1 LSIER
6 DFAKHYP
13 GFMRKRQHKKIISLS
28 LAGRSKQLRFSGG
41 WLNASFSRED
51 AEGTSVPAIQESCP
65 SVNLPNKPLREDAFG
80 FFRSTT
86 AVILF
91 LFVALFSACKPD
103 GANDNSTTTTVAN
116 PDNLALLSHRYL
128 VQDQQLYGTFRV
140 RANKGIDVYLNQ
152 GVDIIANAQKG
163 PLRGDAV
170 ILEDLYQAHL
180 LKKTGALSP
189 YNAATFGDYVPSR
202 YVDNEGYWAALT
214 RWTMSF
220 VYRPE
225 KVDLEQMRVYGSLLN
240 PRYQGRISMAHPDS
254 SGLISMVAGM
264 IAAHGEEPARIYLET
279 LKTNLSGPPR
289 GNDWDAISDVLRGDA
304 DIALVN
310 GSQFMRYRHS
320 GNAEMFKA
328 MEGLEVEVPV
338 DTDGN
343 NYYNITPISI
353 LNNAP
358 FRNYAISLVEFLT
371 IEENQGMFSEAALEF
386 PVNVFAPSAELLNNT
401 FNLPQGKISMEMTE
415 NQLDKAAELVH
426 RIFP

>member
-1 LSIER
+1 MSIER

-13 GFMRKRQHKKIISLS
+13 GFMRKRQHKNKTSLS
-28 LAGRSKQLRFSGG
+28 LATPNKQLSFSNRWLNPLFRAFPLFGKTCSPAILPSKQLKEDTWRGG
-41 WLNASFSRED
+41 LSA
-51 AEGTSVPAIQESCP
+51 
-65 SVNLPNKPLREDAFG
+65 
-80 FFRSTT
+80 TT
-86 AVILF
+86 VILF
-91 LFVALFSACKPD
+91 LFVVLFSACKPE
-103 GANDNSTTTTVAN
+103 AATDNSTTTTTAN
-116 PDNLALLSHRYL
+116 ANNLALLSHRYL

-140 RANKGIDVYLNQ
+140 RANKGVDVYLNE
-152 GVDIIANAQKG
+152 GEEIIANAQKG

-214 RWTMSF
+214 RWTMSL
-220 VYRPE
+220 VYLPE
-225 KVDLEQMRVYGSLLN
+225 RVDLEQMRTYGSLLD

-279 LKTNLSGPPR
+279 LKNNLSGPPR
-289 GNDWDAISDVLRGDA
+289 GNDWDAISDILRGNA

-328 MEGLEVEVPV
+328 MEGLQVEVPV

-371 IEENQGMFSEAALEF
+371 IEENQGMFAEAALEY